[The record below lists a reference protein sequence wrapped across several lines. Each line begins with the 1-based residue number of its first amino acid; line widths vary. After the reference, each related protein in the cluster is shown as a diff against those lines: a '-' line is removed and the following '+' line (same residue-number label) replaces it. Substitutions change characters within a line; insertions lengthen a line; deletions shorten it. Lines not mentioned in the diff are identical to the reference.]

1 MTAIATPPVQSITP
15 ADLASVAFCE
25 ACERLVAVRALLEDP
40 RHQTRRQGA
49 ALTEVLR
56 TGVGAVARQLQ
67 AVTAAAFDGDENE
80 ARLALAG
87 IGTAFGALRRIHEH
101 LGYLSTRWPLGT
113 ADLFT
118 RKLVAEGIPIPIPT
132 LLVSGAYD
140 DLAEEVGEVL
150 RQQCRDIGI
159 PMQRPSGG
167 APLIAI
173 PMMDLLDPLCWPAL
187 LYPLADTM
195 VKGLGLADGL
205 RSSGQ
210 RPGDHDGYRRACSAC
225 VAARL
230 LGEPTF
236 LACAVRSL
244 LVRLSGSERGA
255 DLSLLARY
263 SAPYSQ
269 PYEAAPIA
277 ANLGAYFAGL
287 LAVQQAGRYGWGQ
300 THVRHDD
307 LLDLPET
314 FPEIA
319 ELVGTRLP
327 LPAQPDEA
335 LLSTLCT
342 LLEDG
347 RPINAAPPRLPH
359 DFARSLA
366 NGADADRFYAV
377 VAQVGEQPSS
387 LAAIL
392 EAGWRYKLRRSYP
405 LCRELL
411 GGADRWDTGFDNFAG
426 HVLER
431 SALLAQS
438 MEAAYVQQVFA
449 RWRDR

>member
-25 ACERLVAVRALLEDP
+25 ACERLIAVRALLEDP
-40 RHQTRRQGA
+40 RHQTKRQGA

-56 TGVGAVARQLQ
+56 SGVAAVARQLQ
-67 AVTAAAFDGDENE
+67 AVTSAAFGAQEGE

-87 IGTAFGALRRIHEH
+87 IGTALAALRRIHEH
-101 LGYLSTRWPLGT
+101 LGYLGTRWPLGT
-113 ADLFT
+113 TDLFV
-118 RKLVAEGIPIPIPT
+118 RKLVAEGTPIPIPT

-140 DLAEEVGEVL
+140 DLAGEVGEEL
-150 RQQCRDIGI
+150 RRQCRDIGL
-159 PMQRPSGG
+159 PMQHPEVG

-173 PMMDLLDPLCWPAL
+173 PTMDLLDPLCWPAL
-187 LYPLADTM
+187 LYPLAGTIVD
-195 VKGLGLADGL
+195 GLGLADGL
-205 RSSGQ
+205 RGAGQ
-210 RPGDHDGYRRACSAC
+210 QPGDREGYRRACSAC

-244 LVRLSGSERGA
+244 LVRLSGSERGV
-255 DLSLLARY
+255 DLSLLALY
-263 SAPYSQ
+263 SAPYAQ
-269 PYEAAPIA
+269 QLEGAAA
-277 ANLGAYFAGL
+277 GSLGAYFDGL
-287 LAVQQAGRYGWGQ
+287 LALQYAGHYGWGHTRVQ
-300 THVRHDD
+300 RGDRPD
-307 LLDLPET
+307 QQAN

-327 LPAQPDEA
+327 LPAQPDGA
-335 LLSTLCT
+335 LLSTLCA

-347 RPINAAPPRLPH
+347 RPINAAPPELPQ
-359 DFARSLA
+359 DFARRLA
-366 NGADADRFYAV
+366 DGADAERFYAL
-377 VAQVGEQPSS
+377 VAQVGEQPNA
-387 LAAIL
+387 LGTIL
-392 EAGWRYKLRRSYP
+392 SAGWRYKVQRSYP
-405 LCRELL
+405 LCRDVLA
-411 GGADRWDTGFDNFAG
+411 GGERWEAGLDAFAG